1 MRLPESLFAARTMQA
16 LELLALHPMS
26 APQVAEALQ
35 VHPRT
40 ARRLLARLTE
50 EGWLARSADARR
62 VYTPSM
68 RVVAL
73 AGHVLERSR
82 LAEAGQPYVEAVT
95 AEIGGPA
102 HLVVPSYRWVLCIV
116 HGADGQPARPGLRE
130 LVPCHATATGKALLA
145 HRDDWRESV
154 LDAPLERLTVRTL
167 TDPVA
172 LRHDMDAAREQG
184 YATEDGEWR
193 AGTRAVAAPVFAS
206 SGEAVGAL
214 GASVPRERTLDD
226 AGRQIAATAQR
237 LSVDLEGGRG

>member
-50 EGWLARSADARR
+50 EGWLARSEDARR

-73 AGHVLERSR
+73 AGHVLQRSQV
-82 LAEAGQPYVEAVT
+82 AEAAHPYVEAVN

-116 HGADGQPARPGLRE
+116 HGADGERARLGLRE
-130 LVPCHATATGKALLA
+130 L
-145 HRDDWRESV
+145 
-154 LDAPLERLTVRTL
+154 
-167 TDPVA
+167 
-172 LRHDMDAAREQG
+172 
-184 YATEDGEWR
+184 
-193 AGTRAVAAPVFAS
+193 APVS
-206 SGEAVGAL
+206 YTHL
-214 GASVPRERTLDD
+214 TLP
-226 AGRQIAATAQR
+226 TTPY
-237 LSVDLEGGRG
+237 V

>member
-50 EGWLARSADARR
+50 EGWLARSEDTRR

-73 AGHVLERSR
+73 AGHVLQRGH
-82 LAEAGQPYVEAVT
+82 LAEAGPRYVDAVNS
-95 AEIGGPA
+95 EIGGPA

-116 HGADGQPARPGLRE
+116 HGADGEPARPGLRE
-130 LVPCHATATGKALLA
+130 LAPCHATATGKALLA
-145 HRDDWRESV
+145 HREAWRESV
-154 LDAPLERLTVRTL
+154 LDAPLERLTVHTL
-167 TDPVA
+167 TDAVA
-172 LRHDMDAAREQG
+172 LRDATDAARERG

-193 AGTRAVAAPVFAS
+193 AGARAVAAPVFAG

-214 GASVPRERTLDD
+214 GASVPEGRTLED
-226 AGRQIAATAQR
+226 AGPHVAAAARR
-237 LSVDLEGGRG
+237 LTEDLAAAP